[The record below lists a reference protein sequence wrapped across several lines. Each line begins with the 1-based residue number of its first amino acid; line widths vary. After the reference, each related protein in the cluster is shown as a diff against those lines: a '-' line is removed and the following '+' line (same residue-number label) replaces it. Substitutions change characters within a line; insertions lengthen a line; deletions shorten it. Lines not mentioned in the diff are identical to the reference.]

1 MIEQSITYLTSILLG
16 IMLFFSFVVAPST
29 FRFLN
34 EKYARKFI
42 RGIFPLYY
50 MLNLSI
56 SLIVVIL
63 ITYLSDFSL
72 KFYLML
78 FVCIF
83 FFISNFFLM
92 PVINKFKDE
101 KKEKNFKVSHFISVA
116 INFIQMIFLIIILI
130 K

>member
-1 MIEQSITYLTSILLG
+1 MIEQSITYLTAILLG

-50 MLNLSI
+50 LLNLSI
-56 SLIVVIL
+56 SLIVVLL
-63 ITYLSDFSL
+63 IAYINVFSL

-78 FVCIF
+78 FICILF
-83 FFISNFFLM
+83 FFSNFFLM
-92 PVINKFKDE
+92 PLINKFKDKSDE
-101 KKEKNFKVSHFISVA
+101 RNFKISHFISVV
-116 INFIQMIFLIIILI
+116 INLVQMIFLLIILI

>member
-1 MIEQSITYLTSILLG
+1 MIEQSITYLALILLG

-29 FRFLN
+29 FKFLN
-34 EKYARKFI
+34 EKYSRKFI

-50 MLNLSI
+50 LLNLGI
-56 SLIVVIL
+56 SLIVAIL
-63 ITYLSDFSL
+63 IAYLGDFSL

-78 FVCIF
+78 SICTL

-92 PVINKFKDE
+92 PLINKFKDE
-101 KKEKNFKVSHFISVA
+101 GKEKHFKISHFVSVI
-116 INFIQMIFLIIILI
+116 INFVQMIFLIIIII

>member
-1 MIEQSITYLTSILLG
+1 MIEQGILYLTSILLG

-29 FRFLN
+29 FKFLN

-50 MLNLSI
+50 LLNLGI

-63 ITYLSDFSL
+63 IAYLSDFSH

-78 FVCIF
+78 SICIL

-92 PVINKFKDE
+92 PMINKFKDE
-101 KKEKNFKVSHFISVA
+101 LKEKNFKVSHFVSVA
-116 INFIQMIFLIIILI
+116 INFVQMIFLIIILI

>member
-1 MIEQSITYLTSILLG
+1 MIEQSVTYLSAILFG
-16 IMLFFSFVVAPST
+16 VMFFFSFVIAPST

-34 EKYARKFI
+34 EEYARKFI

-50 MLNLSI
+50 LLNLGI
-56 SLIVVIL
+56 SLIVALMIA
-63 ITYLSDFSL
+63 YLGYFTL

-78 FVCIF
+78 SICIL

-92 PVINKFKDE
+92 PLINKLKDE
-101 KKEKNFKVSHFISVA
+101 GKEKNFKIAHFVSVA
-116 INFIQMIFLIIILI
+116 INFIQMIFLVIVLI

>member
-42 RGIFPLYY
+42 RGIFPIYY
-50 MLNLSI
+50 LLNLGI

-63 ITYLSDFSL
+63 IAYLNDFSL

-78 FVCIF
+78 SICIL

-92 PVINKFKDE
+92 PLINKYRDE
-101 KKEKNFKVSHFISVA
+101 GKEKNFKVSHFVSVV
-116 INFIQMIFLIIILI
+116 INFVQMIFIIIILI

>member
-1 MIEQSITYLTSILLG
+1 MIELSITYLSAILFG
-16 IMLFFSFVVAPST
+16 VMFFFSFVIAPST

-34 EKYARKFI
+34 EEYARKFI

-50 MLNLSI
+50 LLNLGI
-56 SLIVVIL
+56 SLIVALMIA
-63 ITYLSDFSL
+63 YLGYFTL

-78 FVCIF
+78 SICIL

-92 PVINKFKDE
+92 PLINKLKDE
-101 KKEKNFKVSHFISVA
+101 RKEKNFKIAHFVSVA
-116 INFIQMIFLIIILI
+116 INFIQMIFLVIVLI

>member
-1 MIEQSITYLTSILLG
+1 MIEQSIIYLISILLG

-29 FRFLN
+29 FKFLN
-34 EKYARKFI
+34 ERYASKFI

-50 MLNLSI
+50 KFNLGI
-56 SLIVVIL
+56 SLIVLIL
-63 ITYLSDFSL
+63 MTYLSDFSL

-78 FVCIF
+78 FICIL

-101 KKEKNFKVSHFISVA
+101 RKEKYFKVSHFTSVA
-116 INFIQMIFLIIILI
+116 INFAQMIFLIIILI

>member
-1 MIEQSITYLTSILLG
+1 MF
-16 IMLFFSFVVAPST
+16 FFSFVIAPST

-34 EKYARKFI
+34 EEYARKFI

-50 MLNLSI
+50 LLNLGI
-56 SLIVVIL
+56 SLIVALMIA
-63 ITYLSDFSL
+63 YLGYFTL

-78 FVCIF
+78 SICIL

-92 PVINKFKDE
+92 PLINKLKDE
-101 KKEKNFKVSHFISVA
+101 RKEKNFKIAHFVSVA
-116 INFIQMIFLIIILI
+116 INFIQMIFLVIVLI

>member
-92 PVINKFKDE
+92 PIINKFKDE

>member
-1 MIEQSITYLTSILLG
+1 MVEQSITFLTAILLG

-34 EKYARKFI
+34 EEYARKFI

-50 MLNLSI
+50 LLNLSI
-56 SLIVVIL
+56 SIIAVFLIA
-63 ITYLSDFSL
+63 YLSDFNI

-78 FVCIF
+78 SICIL

-92 PVINKFKDE
+92 PLINKLKDKGE
-101 KKEKNFKVSHFISVA
+101 EKNFKISHFISVV
-116 INFIQMIFLIIILI
+116 INFVQMIFLVIILI

>member
-16 IMLFFSFVVAPST
+16 TMLFFSFVVAPST

-50 MLNLSI
+50 LLNLGI
-56 SLIVVIL
+56 SLIVVLL
-63 ITYLSDFSL
+63 IAYLNDFGL

-78 FVCIF
+78 SICTL

-92 PVINKFKDE
+92 PLINKFKD
-101 KKEKNFKVSHFISVA
+101 KGKENNFKISHFVSVI
-116 INFIQMIFLIIILI
+116 INFVQMIFLIIIII

>member
-29 FRFLN
+29 FKFLN
-34 EKYARKFI
+34 ERYARKFI

-50 MLNLSI
+50 KLNLSI
-56 SLIVVIL
+56 SLIVLIL
-63 ITYLSDFSL
+63 MTYLSDFSL

-78 FVCIF
+78 FICIL

-101 KKEKNFKVSHFISVA
+101 RKEKNFKVSHFASVA
-116 INFIQMIFLIIILI
+116 INFVQMIFLIIILI

>member
-1 MIEQSITYLTSILLG
+1 MIEQSITYLTAILLG

-29 FRFLN
+29 FKFLN
-34 EKYARKFI
+34 EEYARKFI

-50 MLNLSI
+50 LLNLGI
-56 SLIVVIL
+56 SLVVVL
-63 ITYLSDFSL
+63 LVAYLSDFSL

-78 FVCIF
+78 SICIL

-92 PVINKFKDE
+92 PLINKLKDE
-101 KKEKNFKVSHFISVA
+101 RKEKNFKIAHFVSVA
-116 INFIQMIFLIIILI
+116 INFIQMIFLVIVLI

>member
-1 MIEQSITYLTSILLG
+1 MIEQGILYLTSILLG

-34 EKYARKFI
+34 EKYARKFV

-50 MLNLSI
+50 LLNLGI

-63 ITYLSDFSL
+63 IAYLSDFSH

-78 FVCIF
+78 SICIL

-92 PVINKFKDE
+92 PMINKFKDE
-101 KKEKNFKVSHFISVA
+101 GKEKNFKVSHFISVA
-116 INFIQMIFLIIILI
+116 INFVQMIFLIIILI

>member
-16 IMLFFSFVVAPST
+16 IMLFFSFIVAPST

-63 ITYLSDFSL
+63 ITYLGDFSL

-78 FVCIF
+78 FICIL

-101 KKEKNFKVSHFISVA
+101 GKEKNFMVSHFISVA

-130 K
+130 R

>member
-1 MIEQSITYLTSILLG
+1 MIEQGILYLTSILLG

-29 FRFLN
+29 FKLLN

-50 MLNLSI
+50 LLNLGI

-63 ITYLSDFSL
+63 IAYLSDFSH

-78 FVCIF
+78 SICIL

-92 PVINKFKDE
+92 PMINKFKDE
-101 KKEKNFKVSHFISVA
+101 GKEKNFKVSHFVSVA
-116 INFIQMIFLIIILI
+116 INFVQMIFLIIILI

>member
-78 FVCIF
+78 FICILF
-83 FFISNFFLM
+83 FFSNFFLM

-101 KKEKNFKVSHFISVA
+101 RKEKNFKVSHFISVA
-116 INFIQMIFLIIILI
+116 INFVQMIFLVIILI

>member
-16 IMLFFSFVVAPST
+16 IMFFFSFVVAPST

-63 ITYLSDFSL
+63 IVYLSDFSL

-78 FVCIF
+78 IICLL

-101 KKEKNFKVSHFISVA
+101 RKEKNFKVSHFTSVI
-116 INFIQMIFLIIILI
+116 INFLQMIFLVIILI

>member
-1 MIEQSITYLTSILLG
+1 MIEQSITCLISILLG
-16 IMLFFSFVVAPST
+16 IMIFFSFVVAPST

-50 MLNLSI
+50 LLNLGV
-56 SLIVVIL
+56 SLIVLIL
-63 ITYLSDFSL
+63 IVYLNDFSL

-78 FVCIF
+78 LVCTL

-92 PVINKFKDE
+92 PLINRFRDE
-101 KKEKNFKVSHFISVA
+101 GKEKNFKISHFVSVV
-116 INFIQMIFLIIILI
+116 INFLQMIFLTIIII
-130 K
+130 Q